1 MGTPAAE
8 EATLDEIRK
17 EIDAIDDRLLALL
30 ERRFEAVGRVAAAK
44 SLNGGVAGSPIRPA
58 RESAILRR
66 LLNRAESPV
75 PAELTVRL
83 WRAMISA
90 ATQSQAQL
98 TIHVGKRLN
107 SSIGLRLRIRDY
119 LGTMPVEEW
128 RDEAQALMQVNAGT
142 SDLCVVETE
151 SPWVEAFVQG
161 KAGQAQIIGVLP
173 VLRENIQPKLLIFG
187 HAHVE
192 LTGNDET
199 IIVSDGNLP
208 RDFTPPPL
216 WQVKAG
222 TRRISCLPGFHSE
235 HESPLVGLMR
245 SNATLGL
252 KVAGRYPSPIE
263 VGS

>member
-1 MGTPAAE
+1 MDTPAAE
-8 EATLDEIRK
+8 DATLDEIRK
-17 EIDAIDDRLLALL
+17 EIDAIDDRLLHLL
-30 ERRFEAVGRVAAAK
+30 ERRFEAIGRVAAAK
-44 SLNGGVAGSPIRPA
+44 SLNGRVAASPIRPA
-58 RESAILRR
+58 REAAILRR
-66 LLNRAESPV
+66 LLNRVESPV

-90 ATQSQAQL
+90 ATENQAHL

-107 SSIGLRLRIRDY
+107 SSIGHRLRIRDY
-119 LGTMPVEEW
+119 FGTMPVEEW
-128 RDEAQALMQVNAGT
+128 RDEAQALMQVNAGM

-161 KAGQAQIIGVLP
+161 KAGQAQVIAVLP
-173 VLRENIQPKLLIFG
+173 ILREDPQPKLLIFG
-187 HAHVE
+187 HAQAE
-192 LTGNDET
+192 PSGSDET
-199 IIVSDGNLP
+199 IIISDGNLP
-208 RDFTPPPL
+208 RDFTPTPL

-252 KVAGRYPSPIE
+252 KVAGLYPSPIE
-263 VGS
+263 VRS